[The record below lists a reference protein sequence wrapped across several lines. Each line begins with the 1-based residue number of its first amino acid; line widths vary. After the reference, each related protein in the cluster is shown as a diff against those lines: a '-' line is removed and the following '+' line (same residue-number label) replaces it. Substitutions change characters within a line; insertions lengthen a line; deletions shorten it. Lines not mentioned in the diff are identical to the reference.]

1 MYNKLNINTSNT
13 HILKK
18 NKDCSVGNGNHAYKV
33 TWISLFLNFNSFPIA
48 KLTKNIK
55 YFYCYIFTY
64 VHAFSF
70 ITLLEQ
76 TVAIPERQ

>member
-1 MYNKLNINTSNT
+1 MHNKLNINTSNT

-48 KLTKNIK
+48 KLTKTSS
-55 YFYCYIFTY
+55 IFIAIY
-64 VHAFSF
+64 LHMYMLS
-70 ITLLEQ
+70 LL
-76 TVAIPERQ
+76 